1 MTLFFL
7 ALLSRI
13 KLVSIYSGS
22 YRHMSFLNNRSI
34 SMVNFIKKPCNGLAV
49 KASYSTVSFNT
60 ERQTVTFEFI
70 ISVWKHGFSFTGVSL
85 DIIDSF
91 NDLLYWDTSSNYIVV
106 QWNIRIIRIFTIS
119 IFSDILSHNTMLQ
132 SFHLA
137 RQSYTFFS
145 LF

>member
-1 MTLFFL
+1 
-7 ALLSRI
+7 
-13 KLVSIYSGS
+13 
-22 YRHMSFLNNRSI
+22 
-34 SMVNFIKKPCNGLAV
+34 MVNFIKKPCNGLAV
-49 KASYSTVSFNT
+49 NASYSTVSFNT
-60 ERQTVTFEFI
+60 ERQTVTFELI
-70 ISVWKHGFSFTGVSL
+70 ISVWKHGFSFMGVSL
-85 DIIDSF
+85 NVIDSC

-106 QWNIRIIRIFTIS
+106 QLNIRIIRIFTIS